1 MKYDKIIKWVL
12 IALFIVGIV
21 FSVYG
26 FIVGFESNGNAP
38 VDNILYCAYAFA
50 AIALFAVVLGVVV
63 IGGINNPKSLLKLVL
78 GLVAIA
84 AIVAVAYV
92 LAPGTPAVGYLG
104 DPVSDGTL
112 KLTDTVLNLTY
123 FTFGLSV
130 LALIIGW
137 IVGAVRK

>member
-1 MKYDKIIKWVL
+1 MKYEKIIKWILV
-12 IALFIVGIV
+12 ALFIVGIV

-26 FIVGFESNGNAP
+26 FIVGFNTNGNAP
-38 VDNILYCAYAFA
+38 VDLILYCTYAFA
-50 AIALFAVVLGVVV
+50 GIAILAVLFGVVV
-63 IGGINNPKSLLKLVL
+63 IGGINNPKSLLKLGL

-104 DPVSDGTL
+104 EPVSDATL

-123 FTFGLSV
+123 LLCGGAL
-130 LALIIGW
+130 LALVVGW
-137 IVGAVRK
+137 IVSATRK

>member
-1 MKYDKIIKWVL
+1 MKYEKIITWILV
-12 IALFIVGIV
+12 ALFIVGIV

-38 VDNILYCAYAFA
+38 VDNILYCTYAFA
-50 AIALFAVVLGVVV
+50 GLALLAVVFGVLV
-63 IGGINNPKSLLKLVL
+63 IGGINNPKSLLKILL

-104 DPVSDGTL
+104 EPVTDGTL

-123 FTFGLSV
+123 IVFGASILSLV
-130 LALIIGW
+130 VGW

>member
-1 MKYDKIIKWVL
+1 MKYEKIIKWILV
-12 IALFIVGIV
+12 ALFIVGIV

-26 FIVGFESNGNAP
+26 FVVGFESNGNAP
-38 VDNILYCAYAFA
+38 VDNILYCTYAFA
-50 AIALFAVVLGVVV
+50 GLALLAVVFGVLV
-63 IGGINNPKSLLKLVL
+63 IGGINNPKSLLKILL
-78 GLVAIA
+78 GLVVIA

-104 DPVSDGTL
+104 DPVTDGTL

-123 FTFGLSV
+123 IVFGASI
-130 LALIIGW
+130 LALVVGW

>member
-12 IALFIVGIV
+12 VALFIVGIV

-26 FIVGFESNGNAP
+26 FLVGFESNGNAP

-50 AIALFAVVLGVVV
+50 AIALLAVVIGVVV

-78 GLVAIA
+78 GLVAVG

-104 DPVSDGTL
+104 EPVSDCTL

-123 FTFGLSV
+123 FTFGLSI
-130 LALIIGW
+130 LALVVGW

>member
-1 MKYDKIIKWVL
+1 MKYEKIIKWILV
-12 IALFIVGIV
+12 ALFIVGIV

-26 FIVGFESNGNAP
+26 FIVGFDTNGNAP

-50 AIALFAVVLGVVV
+50 ATALLAVVFGVVV

-78 GLVAIA
+78 GLVAVG
-84 AIVAVAYV
+84 AIIAVAYV

-104 DPVSDGTL
+104 EPVSDGTL

-123 FTFGLSV
+123 FTFGLSIV
-130 LALIIGW
+130 ALIVGW

>member
-1 MKYDKIIKWVL
+1 MKYEKIVKWVL
-12 IALFIVGIV
+12 AVLFVLGV
-21 FSVYG
+21 AVSLYG
-26 FIVGFESNGNAP
+26 FVVGFETNGNSP
-38 VDNILYCAYAFA
+38 VDVLLYGTYAYALI
-50 AIALFAVVLGVVV
+50 AILAVLAGVVV
-63 IGGINNPKSLLKLVL
+63 IGGINNPKSLLKLGL

-84 AIVAVAYV
+84 AVIAVAYV

-123 FTFGLSV
+123 FTFGLSI
-130 LALIIGW
+130 LALVVGW

>member
-26 FIVGFESNGNAP
+26 FLVGFESNGNAP

-123 FTFGLSV
+123 FTFGLSI
-130 LALIIGW
+130 LALVIGW